1 MLPGLVGCYYV
12 SSMTALFV
20 VFLHFFFFTQHLEN
34 TLSCTR
40 TTFRP
45 SRETVLYFHSPR
57 LCGTKRRCISTHGR
71 KKVTRV
77 RTALNSTSRKTH
89 AAQKRLCSTNLVA
102 PCTRRRRLLVY
113 GGDRVNILF
122 QDSMFEGLQ
131 TELLLHVWIRV
142 NLVESTNRNS
152 NIRAIMKTSFDSD
165 TLHQYCHAS
174 TLNKWNRL

>member
-1 MLPGLVGCYYV
+1 MTQTHKHSGTHSSHRRITIRPLVNLRLR
-12 SSMTALFV
+12 SFV
-20 VFLHFFFFTQHLEN
+20 ASCCLAWLAVTTFHLWQHYSLCSCTSFFFTQHLEN

-131 TELLLHVWIRV
+131 TVGAFASRV
-142 NLVESTNRNS
+142 ISS
-152 NIRAIMKTSFDSD
+152 
-165 TLHQYCHAS
+165 
-174 TLNKWNRL
+174 